1 MDGLAAQKCSIFCSE
16 LTIGSMQARG
26 RNISNFVGT
35 DANITR
41 VQDAVYKK
49 YLKIQNAKEV

>member
-1 MDGLAAQKCSIFCSE
+1 M
-16 LTIGSMQARG
+16 TIGSMQARG